1 MEKKIIYYYN
11 MGKGNNKS
19 KNRAQET
26 ISSLL
31 RRKLSLNNP
40 FVKAYLL
47 VWFINSC
54 ILVSMNLTRI
64 KRYSASFVATFV
76 VGTGLVTFLNIYIAT
91 CLAQGN
97 CKTLAYLFLMIGFVF
112 LSTTAL
118 WIN

>member
-1 MEKKIIYYYN
+1 MRSK
-11 MGKGNNKS
+11 KS

-26 ISSLL
+26 VSNLL

-76 VGTGLVTFLNIYIAT
+76 VGTAFVTFLNIYIAT
-91 CLAQGN
+91 CLYQGN
-97 CKTLAYLFLMIGFVF
+97 CKTVAYLFLIIGFAF
-112 LSTTAL
+112 LSTAAL